1 MCYCVVSNSLYRRV
15 YMFVYFVGLK
25 FSWILLVLIHD
36 NLWSFIYI
44 IMMFKVY
51 LQRLAG
57 AYPGF
62 L

>member
-1 MCYCVVSNSLYRRV
+1 MCYCVVSNSLYCRV

-25 FSWILLVLIHD
+25 FSWISLVSYHD

-51 LQRLAG
+51 LQRLVFR
-57 AYPGF
+57 Y
-62 L
+62 